1 MDILLSVLL
10 MKSAGAPARLD
21 IHLTVQA
28 EKKKKKKIL
37 YASLAWGTSINDTA
51 ENTRQK

>member
-1 MDILLSVLL
+1 MDILLPVLL

-28 EKKKKKKIL
+28 EKKNL
-37 YASLAWGTSINDTA
+37 YASLAWGTSINDTT
-51 ENTRQK
+51 ENTRRK